1 MSCVSGASFLLG
13 VTPPQK
19 LIPMNFIFLG
29 LTKQL
34 VVAGGGHGVVWP
46 TFAAAVAAIAAFLT
60 SVK

>member
-34 VVAGGGHGVVWP
+34 VVAGGGHGVV
-46 TFAAAVAAIAAFLT
+46 
-60 SVK
+60 